1 VRVKKE
7 VRQGMYDVLSIGE
20 MIIDFVPEKTGVG
33 LSHVPSFV
41 KAPGGA
47 PANVAVGVA
56 KLGGRAAFC
65 GKFGADAFGDF
76 LIGVLEEYGVSTEGC
91 VRTEEAKTGLA
102 FIAVDEHG
110 EREFQFYRDPSA
122 DMLLELSDLSEELI
136 RQARI
141 VHVGSVTQLL
151 PKAHAATVR
160 ALEIA
165 REHGVITSFD
175 VNFRLGIWRGRE
187 DEGRRK
193 VLDTIRLTD
202 VLKVSEWEL
211 EFLTGTTDVEA
222 GSAQLLALG
231 PKIVFVTLAEKGVFY
246 ETNGLK
252 ATIPT
257 WKVKALDA
265 TGAGDA
271 FVAGFLRQLADRV
284 QGRSLDYS
292 LSIPEEIEE
301 MARYA
306 NAVGAITVSRMGAI
320 PALPTKEEVF
330 QFMYANRRKRS

>member
-1 VRVKKE
+1 MA
-7 VRQGMYDVLSIGE
+7 MYDVLSIGE
-20 MIIDFVPEKTGVG
+20 MIIDFVPNQTGVG
-33 LSHVPSFV
+33 LKEVAGFV

-56 KLGGRAAFC
+56 KLGGRSAFL
-65 GKFGADAFGDF
+65 GKFGDDAFGDF
-76 LIGVLEEYGVSTEGC
+76 LIGVLDESGVATGGC

-102 FIAVDEHG
+102 FIAVDEAG
-110 EREFQFYRDPSA
+110 ERKFQFYRDPSA
-122 DMLLELSDLSEELI
+122 DMLLEESDI
-136 RQARI
+136 DADWIQQARI

-151 PKAHAATVR
+151 PQAHAATVR
-160 ALEIA
+160 ALQIA

-187 DEGRRK
+187 EEGRRK
-193 VLDTIRLTD
+193 ILETAGLTD
-202 VLKVSEWEL
+202 VLKVSEWEM
-211 EFLTGTTDVEA
+211 EFMTGTTDVETGA
-222 GSAQLLALG
+222 AELLALG
-231 PKIVFVTLAEKGVFY
+231 PKIVFVTLAEKGVY
-246 ETNGLK
+246 YTSAAGLRGM
-252 ATIPT
+252 IPT
-257 WKVKALDA
+257 WRVEVKDA

-271 FVAGFLRQLADRV
+271 FVAGFLRQLSDRV
-284 QGRSLDYS
+284 QGRSIDYS

-330 QFMYANRRKRS
+330 QFMYANRCRKRT